1 MSKPAHLTATLHLAS
16 TWGDLASSP
25 LQPHPVEHS
34 TSQRQHKRLAS
45 LVNDSGSPG
54 DCATPGHLT
63 APRDRRSGYLIEI
76 GGTHRSYWPS
86 IVVGASFQLASWKF
100 SVKGALAGAAT
111 NADAGHPVP
120 IGQYN
125 VPVMPPSSPPTTPP
139 PPS

>member
-54 DCATPGHLT
+54 DCATLGHLT

-86 IVVGASFQLASWKF
+86 IVLLAMAILQASPRSLRANPNPSLY
-100 SVKGALAGAAT
+100 GALAKLPLL
-111 NADAGHPVP
+111 NAGRGELPARELE
-120 IGQYN
+120 I
-125 VPVMPPSSPPTTPP
+125 
-139 PPS
+139 